1 MSVLYAG
8 IKRHIQPS
16 IKGQFK
22 AIKVHFRPIFPI
34 RFPAKIAESKAPIP
48 NNERIQLVSSDV
60 NDFVNVQLFKVIS

>member
-16 IKGQFK
+16 NKGPFK
-22 AIKVHFRPIFPI
+22 AINVHFLPILPIIFPVK
-34 RFPAKIAESKAPIP
+34 AAESKAPIP

-60 NDFVNVQLFKVIS
+60 NDFVNVQLFQVIS